1 MDSSSAESP
10 RIADL
15 RRRIQK
21 EPSVRL
27 LVELAREY
35 HETGLFEEASRIA
48 ARAVREQP
56 SYVSARVQ
64 LGRIYFDMGRLE
76 EAREQMEWVLSTAPD
91 NLLARRIVA
100 DVCHALGD
108 VQGALDR
115 YRALLAFSPGDAEA
129 RRRIQAIE
137 AESIQAAKEAPG
149 GGPAPPAGEPVPAA
163 RVPSPPEAADEAA
176 VLATPTLAELYLQQ
190 GLPARAAQVYREIL
204 RGDPGNV
211 EAVARLAEIEG
222 PSAPAAPAVSPDEA
236 RRRRKIRA
244 LEAWLVVMRGGAPA
258 R

>member
-115 YRALLAFSPGDAEA
+115 YRALLAFSPDDAEA
-129 RRRIQAIE
+129 RRRIEAIE
-137 AESIQAAKEAPG
+137 AESVQPSTDTST
-149 GGPAPPAGEPVPAA
+149 GGPVVPAGGPDPAI
-163 RVPSPPEAADEAA
+163 RIPSPRDAGDEAG

-190 GLPARAAQVYREIL
+190 GLPARAAEVYREIL
-204 RGDPGNV
+204 RGDPGNA

-222 PSAPAAPAVSPDEA
+222 PHAPPAPALSAEEA